1 MVLRGVMTVT
11 EDTVEVLVWSW
22 LFGKANVNLGKP
34 AQIEKGHLQVPIV
47 KISYVN
53 IMMNK

>member
-1 MVLRGVMTVT
+1 MTVT

-22 LFGKANVNLGKP
+22 VFGKANVNLGKP
-34 AQIEKGHLQVPIV
+34 AQIEKEHLQVPIV